1 MGFTLGLKSKR
12 EGVKIEYFLFLVSAF
27 GSERK
32 RLSFHLVLSRFNL
45 VYQASKRIL

>member
-12 EGVKIEYFLFLVSAF
+12 EGVII
-27 GSERK
+27 RI
-32 RLSFHLVLSRFNL
+32 LSFLGVSFRFRKEKAKFSFSRFNL